1 MLEKWK
7 IYDSA
12 RTMVNKFNAL
22 VEAVDKQLS
31 VYIDR
36 EKANERIDKMLDEK
50 AKLYKYSEENI
61 ESKLTSKPIGK
72 AIQTPEDVEDIIKK
86 GVT

>member
-12 RTMVNKFNAL
+12 RTMVNKFNAV

-72 AIQTPEDVEDIIKK
+72 AVYTPEDVDDIIKK